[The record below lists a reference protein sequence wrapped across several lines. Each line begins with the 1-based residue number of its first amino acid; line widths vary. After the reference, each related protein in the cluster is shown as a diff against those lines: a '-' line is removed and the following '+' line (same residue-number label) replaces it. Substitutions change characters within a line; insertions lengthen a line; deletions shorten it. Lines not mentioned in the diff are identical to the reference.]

1 MKIYSFIDCVT
12 TDVCEKLSTPTFSLE
27 ADKCLLMIY
36 LYENLKE
43 LRNLCHFLVQGHFC
57 LSNCTTNNKFVIMED
72 DSLDNAEQNPF
83 LTDEKLKGAAKR
95 GVSITVSL
103 VMLGF
108 TGWRDLE
115 PCNFNS
121 TRMISAMKLY

>member
-1 MKIYSFIDCVT
+1 
-12 TDVCEKLSTPTFSLE
+12 
-27 ADKCLLMIY
+27 
-36 LYENLKE
+36 
-43 LRNLCHFLVQGHFC
+43 
-57 LSNCTTNNKFVIMED
+57 MED